1 MEASGTQEEFDFLA
15 SGPAST
21 SGRSDAEL
29 LKGALMNERASPEVL
44 QFETD
49 LISRIEQ
56 NIDYQVRVGALR
68 GPRVGTAGSRRQPPL
83 APPPPPATRPP
94 CCTLPHAGGA
104 NRPAEGERRQQV
116 AGRDLHE

>member
-1 MEASGTQEEFDFLA
+1 MEGSGTQEEFDFLA

-56 NIDYQVRVGALR
+56 NVDYQVRVEGAAR
-68 GPRVGTAGSRRQPPL
+68 AAGGHRRQPSTAAAGAAAAAGN
-83 APPPPPATRPP
+83 APAA
-94 CCTLPHAGGA
+94 LHAA
-104 NRPAEGERRQQV
+104 PRR
-116 AGRDLHE
+116 RSK

>member
-1 MEASGTQEEFDFLA
+1 MDNSGTQDEFDFLA

-56 NIDYQVRVGALR
+56 NIDYQVRPALR
-68 GPRVGTAGSRRQPPL
+68 CRARKCCRHQPSTA
-83 APPPPPATRPP
+83 A
-94 CCTLPHAGGA
+94 
-104 NRPAEGERRQQV
+104 
-116 AGRDLHE
+116 AGRRLLRRLQHPACHPSCRRSK

>member
-1 MEASGTQEEFDFLA
+1 MDNSGTQDEFDFLA

-56 NIDYQVRVGALR
+56 NIDYQVRPAGGAE
-68 GPRVGTAGSRRQPPL
+68 PASAAATSHRQPPL
-83 APPPPPATRPP
+83 GAACCAACDTPACRPSY
-94 CCTLPHAGGA
+94 
-104 NRPAEGERRQQV
+104 RRSK
-116 AGRDLHE
+116 